1 MWIETVDN
9 EIVNTD
15 CLYLIYISERESHC
29 MVCAIGD
36 MIDTVDIYQ
45 CDTKEEAKTQ
55 LKSLLQQLNNEKT
68 NRWVNYNYS
77 YTQPYPYPYSPID
90 PPYTFTCDPKDIINT
105 TPHTI
110 PYTTTQTFSNQS
122 KKNV

>member
-77 YTQPYPYPYSPID
+77 YTQPYSYPYSPID
-90 PPYTFTCDPKDIINT
+90 PPYRPTCDFKDAIDI